1 MPVTPPPALESPQ
14 TVKEVVVDA
23 RRAPASPD
31 LAAYSIVTLDA
42 ARLATSDRIDAALT
56 SAPGVS
62 LFRRTSSLGANPTT
76 QGISVR
82 AIAGTGAGRA
92 LVTLDGVPQNDPFGG
107 WVIWS
112 ALPTGAIGQA
122 EIVRGAGA
130 ARDGPAALT
139 GMIALSRTDNDR
151 ASASVAGQSD
161 RAVFVQKGVAAP
173 GGRITLDVQ
182 QEESDGWVPVRLGRG
197 AVDQALTLSASS
209 ASLRYDTQAGDIYV
223 AARLSGFDERR
234 GAGVVYA
241 GSRERGGQASLTV
254 GTNPL
259 ASGFGWRAQG
269 WLTGSNLYNTSASV
283 AAGRASATPANRQ
296 YDTPATGLG
305 LSVEGQWIDGATTLR
320 SGVDLRAA
328 SGESREQFRYLSG
341 AFTRNRVAGGDAE
354 TLGLFAE
361 GATRLDGWTLNGAVR
376 VDNWRNTGAHR
387 LETNAA
393 TGAQTLNLAAPD
405 RDGAAPTARL
415 GVQHPL
421 ADGLTARA
429 LVYTGFRPPT
439 LNELHRPFRVG
450 NDVTEANPV
459 LKPERLSGAE
469 AGLNGRIGDGRWTVT
484 AFVNR
489 LADAVT
495 NVTVASGPITDS
507 VAGLIP
513 AGGTLRQRRNV
524 DAVNATGLEA
534 SAEIPLTPQLTLDLS
549 AALTRAR
556 VEGGS
561 GARALTGLRP
571 AGTPDASA
579 TASIVYRPIA
589 SLDLAAELRQE
600 GRRFDDDQNLRP
612 LRASTT
618 AALSATW
625 RWRPGVAV
633 FVAGDNLGQRVQTA
647 RDASGVLSYGPPT
660 TLRIGL
666 KLGL

>member
-1 MPVTPPPALESPQ
+1 MPATPPPALDAPAP
-14 TVKEVVVDA
+14 VAEVVVLA
-23 RRAPASPD
+23 ARAPASPD
-31 LAAYSIVTLDA
+31 LAAYALVKLDA
-42 ARLATSDRIDAALT
+42 GKLEASDRIDAALT
-56 SAPGVS
+56 SVPGVS

-76 QGISVR
+76 QGVSVR

-139 GMIALSRTDNDR
+139 GMIALSRTDDDR
-151 ASASVAGQSD
+151 ASVSLAGQGD
-161 RAVFVQKGVAAP
+161 RAVFAQKGAAAL
-173 GGRITLDVQ
+173 GGRISLDLQ

-197 AVDQALTLSASS
+197 AADHPLSLSASS
-209 ASLRYDTQAGDIYV
+209 ASLRYDAQAGALYV

-234 GAGVVYA
+234 GAGVLLA
-241 GSRERGGQASLTV
+241 QSRERGGQGSLTV
-254 GTNPL
+254 GTSPL
-259 ASGFGWRAQG
+259 QEGFGWRAQG
-269 WLTGSNLYNTSASV
+269 WLTASNLYNTSAAV
-283 AAGRASATPANRQ
+283 AVGRASATPANRQ

-305 LSVEGQWIDGATTLR
+305 LSVEGQWIGGPTTVR
-320 SGVDLRAA
+320 SGVDFRAA
-328 SGESREQFRYLSG
+328 SGESREQFRYLAG
-341 AFTRNRVAGGDAE
+341 AFTRNRIAGGDAQ
-354 TLGLFAE
+354 TLGLFTE
-361 GATRLDGWTLNGAVR
+361 GATTLAGWTLNGAVR
-376 VDNWRNTGAHR
+376 VDDWRNTGAHR

-405 RDGAAPTARL
+405 REGAAPTARL
-415 GVQHPL
+415 GVQRAL
-421 ADGLTARA
+421 TEGVTARA
-429 LVYTGFRPPT
+429 LIYTGFRPPT

-450 NDVTEANPV
+450 NDVTEANPL

-469 AGLNGRIGDGRWTVT
+469 AGLNGQLATARWTVT

-513 AGGTLRQRRNV
+513 VGGTLRQRRNV

-534 SAEIPLTPQLTLDLS
+534 SAAIALTPRLTLDL
-549 AALTRAR
+549 AASLTRAR
-556 VEGGS
+556 VAGGS

-571 AGTPDASA
+571 AGTPDAAA
-579 TASIVYRPIA
+579 TASLVYRPIL
-589 SLDLAAELRQE
+589 SLDLVAELSQE
-600 GRRFDDDQNLRP
+600 GRRFDDDQNLRA
-612 LRASTT
+612 LRAAMTG
-618 AALSATW
+618 ALSATW

-633 FVAGDNLGQRVQTA
+633 FVAGEGLGQRVQTA
-647 RDASGVLSYGPPT
+647 RDASGVFSYGPPP